1 MLSKILTFSNQYGP
15 NAIND
20 QILFEFEIR
29 LDKYKTNSQR
39 TVLGSLDFLGYA
51 GGIYAVFDGAVYK
64 FAEFF
69 SITFL
74 FAALSSAL
82 YIEKKNS
89 STKKKLLKFKI
100 KIVLKICIGSEC
112 KNEQ

>member
-1 MLSKILTFSNQYGP
+1 MLRNILTFSNQYGP

-29 LDKYKTNSQR
+29 LDKFKTTSQR

-51 GGIYAVFDGAVYK
+51 GGIYAVVDGAVYK

-82 YIEKKNS
+82 FIEKKKS
-89 STKKKLLKFKI
+89 STKKKII
-100 KIVLKICIGSEC
+100 KV
-112 KNEQ
+112 KN